1 MWRELIP
8 ATRELTDNQAEATAE
23 DVPEMEQPADK
34 QAEAEESSAPPE
46 TFLMWLREALHEEVG
61 EADAEG
67 LVAAVEVILGD
78 PEAQDTAVEVLQNGG
93 APIAAASLRQRWQ
106 KAIDGPVVPPK
117 RITWR
122 GYSIRHSSPSQ
133 LPSMEGSAGEQGEA
147 LDGTPEG
154 TSAGL
159 QEDLVEVP
167 VGDRSAE
174 GRRWRQ
180 RGGRSGFKRRFDT
193 KHAA

>member
-1 MWRELIP
+1 MAKNSSRLNSLICLSRCQLPQTLRQNSFPDMWRELIP

-78 PEAQDTAVEVLQNGG
+78 PE
-93 APIAAASLRQRWQ
+93 
-106 KAIDGPVVPPK
+106 
-117 RITWR
+117 
-122 GYSIRHSSPSQ
+122 
-133 LPSMEGSAGEQGEA
+133 
-147 LDGTPEG
+147 
-154 TSAGL
+154 
-159 QEDLVEVP
+159 
-167 VGDRSAE
+167 
-174 GRRWRQ
+174 
-180 RGGRSGFKRRFDT
+180 
-193 KHAA
+193 